1 MGNFA
6 PAVQKGVEIMKR
18 QFGTT
23 IGTALLS
30 LALLTSLSG
39 CLQTAQTPQTS
50 QPGTSVQSNH
60 ATPPSE
66 NRNFTLAG
74 LSWASSANGKGFYV
88 PQSRLLNY
96 YDPMVQTQ
104 VPLCSQSGCYHT
116 DESCGAYLAESVVGF
131 VDYHGTWYVPSNE
144 GSIGAAVWKVDPKT
158 RQRTKLCEFM
168 GEIGKDSY
176 YFSSGFIAH
185 GYAYLYLFHDII
197 EEDGS
202 TSSNYFMIRVQLD
215 SGKVESPFENQDV
228 QVFGA
233 GKDRVLAAVSV
244 FDEKPLSEKEYLEQ
258 NPGGNYVDY
267 VSTFYANQ
275 TPADEVKE
283 LRVYTAD
290 LSSYQVLASGYI
302 RGNMVPGMAHWGDLT
317 LYAVEDQ
324 LYLYNLATGEQR
336 QIEYQGTLTNF
347 YFTDGRIIILTR
359 DPNLKVY
366 YADPEGG
373 PTQLLKDEG
382 DRQSITFSTSGECQ
396 DYIYGLYS
404 GGETPFPCILSKE
417 DYWAQRFDRLIR
429 V

>member
-1 MGNFA
+1 MRF
-6 PAVQKGVEIMKR
+6 R
-18 QFGTT
+18 T
-23 IGTALLS
+23 ILSFTSALLS
-30 LALLTSLSG
+30 LALLTCLSG

-60 ATPPSE
+60 AAPPSE

-116 DESCGAYLAESVVGF
+116 DESCGAYLAESAVGF
-131 VDYHGTWYVPSNE
+131 VDYHGTWYVLSNE
-144 GSIGAAVWKVDPKT
+144 GMISAAVWKVDPKT

-168 GEIGKDSY
+168 GETGRDSY
-176 YFSSGFIAH
+176 YFSSGLIAH

-202 TSSNYFMIRVQLD
+202 TTSNYFMIRVQLD
-215 SGKVESPFENQDV
+215 NGKVESPFENQSV

-233 GKDRVLAAVSV
+233 GEDRILAAVSI
-244 FDEKPLSEKEYLEQ
+244 FTQKPLSEEEYLAQHPDKDYFDYLDDFHDNQ
-258 NPGGNYVDY
+258 NP
-267 VSTFYANQ
+267 AN
-275 TPADEVKE
+275 EVTE
-283 LRVYTAD
+283 LREYTPD
-290 LSSYQVLASGYI
+290 LSSYEVVASGYI
-302 RGNMVPGMAHWGDLT
+302 RGNMVPNLAHWGDLT
-317 LYAVEDQ
+317 LYAVGED
-324 LYLYNLATGEQR
+324 LFLYNLATGEQR
-336 QIEYQGTLTNF
+336 QIEYQGTLRNF

>member
-1 MGNFA
+1 M
-6 PAVQKGVEIMKR
+6 MR
-18 QFGTT
+18 RHLGTT
-23 IGTALLS
+23 VGAGLLS
-30 LALLTSLSG
+30 LALLTCLSG
-39 CLQTAQTPQTS
+39 CLQTAQTPQTTQTPQAGTQGES
-50 QPGTSVQSNH
+50 QLANH
-60 ATPPSE
+60 AIQPYD
-66 NRNFTLAG
+66 NRLFSSPG
-74 LSWASSANGKGFYV
+74 LSWDSSADGKGFYV
-88 PQSRLLNY
+88 PQSRFLNY
-96 YDPMVQTQ
+96 YDPEVGTQ
-104 VPLCSQSGCYHT
+104 VPLCSQSGCSHS
-116 DESCGAYLAESVVGF
+116 DQSCEAYLADDTTGF
-131 VDYHGTWYVPSNE
+131 VDYNGTWYVLGRQGISV
-144 GSIGAAVWKVDPKT
+144 ATVWKVDPKT
-158 RQRTKLCEFM
+158 RQRTKVYEVAGKEE
-168 GEIGKDSY
+168 GEEY
-176 YFSSGFIAH
+176 YFSSGFISH
-185 GYAYLYLFHDII
+185 GYAYLDLNHRTMG
-197 EEDGS
+197 EDGHTFS
-202 TSSNYFMIRVQLD
+202 DNYMLRVQLD
-215 SGKVESPFENQDV
+215 TGEAQFLFENQYV
-228 QVFGA
+228 TYLGA
-233 GKDRVLAAVSV
+233 GEDRVLISV
-244 FDEKPLSEKEYLEQ
+244 PDSMSLPLSEKEYLEQ

-336 QIEYQGTLTNF
+336 QIEYQETLRNF

-382 DRQSITFSTSGECQ
+382 DRQSVTFSTSGECQ

>member
-1 MGNFA
+1 MRF
-6 PAVQKGVEIMKR
+6 R
-18 QFGTT
+18 T
-23 IGTALLS
+23 ILSFTSALLS
-30 LALLTSLSG
+30 LALLICLSG
-39 CLQTAQTPQTS
+39 CLQTAQTPQAS
-50 QPGTSVQSNH
+50 QPGTTFQGSH
-60 ATPPSE
+60 AAPPSE
-66 NRNFTLAG
+66 NRTFTLAG
-74 LSWASSANGKGFYV
+74 LSWASSADGKGFYV

-96 YDPMVQTQ
+96 YDPEVGTQ

-116 DESCGAYLAESVVGF
+116 DESCGAYLAESAVGF

-233 GKDRVLAAVSV
+233 GEDRVLAAVSV
-244 FDEKPLSEKEYLEQ
+244 FDEKPLSEEEYLAQ
-258 NPGGNYVDY
+258 HPGKDY
-267 VSTFYANQ
+267 FDYLEDFDDNRN
-275 TPADEVKE
+275 PADEVTE
-283 LRVYTAD
+283 LREYTAD
-290 LSSYQVLASGYI
+290 LSSYQVLAKGYI
-302 RGNMVPGMAHWGDLT
+302 RGLMDPTMGRWGDLT
-317 LYAVEDQ
+317 LYAVGED
-324 LYLYNLATGEQR
+324 LYLYNLATGERR
-336 QIEYQGTLTNF
+336 QIEHQGTLRNF
-347 YFTDGRIIILTR
+347 FFTDGQIIIFTR
-359 DPNLKVY
+359 DPGLKVY

-382 DRQSITFSTSGECQ
+382 DRQGVTFSTHAECQ
-396 DYIYGLYS
+396 NYIYGIYS
-404 GGETPFPCILSKE
+404 GEEESFSCILTKE